1 MTKRKHPRP
10 IAQCMLCGRRA
21 GLKGTDYCAQC
32 IEATRERLR
41 CPDCDWTVVV
51 VVAEGV
57 QGMYADITC
66 SPHSSIW
73 TTDTPTE
80 PLRPRPLC
88 SCADTNAPPCVNA
101 DTRIDDRTKQ
111 VVKWTIK
118 KGRR

>member
-1 MTKRKHPRP
+1 MLGRDRRP
-10 IAQCMLCGRRA
+10 DGQRH
-21 GLKGTDYCAQC
+21 CAQC

-57 QGMYADITC
+57 QGMYADIRC

-111 VVKWTIK
+111 VVKC
-118 KGRR
+118 R